1 MTSNPRKKT
10 VATSKGPKSSR
21 FFIPWLQFLVDVLY
35 EYGKYFI
42 GAIIVFLIIITI
54 MGYLFTKVGLILIL
68 AILAFLALL
77 GLNKWLDKR

>member
-1 MTSNPRKKT
+1 
-10 VATSKGPKSSR
+10 
-21 FFIPWLQFLVDVLY
+21 VDVLY